1 MHPDGSFTVE
11 DLNPA
16 HQASIGL
23 KLEEVR
29 GKRIEEILPAVLVE
43 QVSSYYRQA
52 VASGQVLQYRE
63 VFDLSGEASY
73 WDTVLFP

>member
-1 MHPDGSFTVE
+1 M
-11 DLNPA
+11 
-16 HQASIGL
+16 
-23 KLEEVR
+23 R

-63 VFDLSGEASY
+63 VFRPKRGS
-73 WDTVLFP
+73 VLLGHGARSRETRTGCSFA